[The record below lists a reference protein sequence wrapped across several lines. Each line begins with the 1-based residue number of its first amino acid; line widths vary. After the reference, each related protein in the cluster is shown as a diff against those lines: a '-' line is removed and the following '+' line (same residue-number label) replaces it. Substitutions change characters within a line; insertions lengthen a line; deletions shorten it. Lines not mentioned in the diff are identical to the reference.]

1 MGMTPFQLE
10 AWIEYAI
17 GITILFS
24 RIIYRTKLV
33 GRNWAGDDYFA
44 VASVCFLTGETAM
57 LQVIGEK
64 KPALQNGS
72 KRRVRGEGAN
82 HGHLQDNG
90 DRLWA

>member
-1 MGMTPFQLE
+1 MAMTPFQLE

-24 RIIYRTKLV
+24 RILYRTKLV

-57 LQVIGEK
+57 LQVIGEQERERERR
-64 KPALQNGS
+64 QNTPNGACE
-72 KRRVRGEGAN
+72 KEGTRARAV
-82 HGHLQDNG
+82 G
-90 DRLWA
+90 